1 MTEATRRARKRRRL
15 FLIVAGVVVAA
26 SALGGWLLQ
35 RRASEPGDALEGAGA
50 GQAGALAVDKALQA
64 ARTWLDH
71 GQPDKA
77 ERILRATL
85 EQAPSDPQVQALL
98 AETLLAQ
105 GKMRDAKVAYEAAIA
120 SSSEPDAKL
129 HFAAGLVASE
139 LGELEEAANHFR
151 AAQSLDP
158 ADPQAPVYLAAVE
171 RSLGNLE
178 AAKAALLRAVK
189 LAPDE
194 AQPWGQLA
202 EIALQENK
210 LSLALQHIRKARALQ
225 PEAVVWRLIEARI
238 LRRDNR
244 PEEAVRLLLALGREE
259 ILRNPAVLE
268 ELGRCYGLLKRPG
281 EAAQLYADAAE
292 RKPDDA
298 QLLLETARWWKRAG
312 VADAARVYASR
323 AAALGSEQARRF
335 LESLDADPQDT
346 TAADGG
352 DAGSDG

>member
-1 MTEATRRARKRRRL
+1 MTEATRRARKRRRV
-15 FLIVAGVVVAA
+15 FLLSLGGVV
-26 SALGGWLLQ
+26 SALLLGGLLLSQ
-35 RRASEPGDALEGAGA
+35 ALRSGDGTGLGVSSG
-50 GQAGALAVDKALQA
+50 GSGALAVDEALRA
-64 ARTWLDH
+64 ARDWLDH

-85 EQAPSDPQVQALL
+85 EQAPADPQAQALL
-98 AETLLAQ
+98 AETLLAKGQ
-105 GKMRDAKVAYEAAIA
+105 LRDAKVAYETAIA
-120 SSSEPDAKL
+120 SSSEPDARL

-189 LAPDE
+189 LAPQE

-210 LSLALQHIRKARALQ
+210 LSLALQHIHKARALQ

-238 LRRDNR
+238 LRRDNH
-244 PEEAVRLLLALGREE
+244 PEEAARLLLALGREE
-259 ILRNPAVLE
+259 VLRNPAVLE
-268 ELGRCYGLLKRPG
+268 ELGRCYGLLHRPG

-292 RKPDDA
+292 RRPGDA
-298 QLLLETARWWKRAG
+298 QLLLETARWWERAG
-312 VADAARVYASR
+312 VVDAARVYASR
-323 AAALGSEQARRF
+323 AAQLGLESAQRY
-335 LESLDADPQDT
+335 LESLQGRTEGRDEDGSA
-346 TAADGG
+346 AADGG
-352 DAGSDG
+352 